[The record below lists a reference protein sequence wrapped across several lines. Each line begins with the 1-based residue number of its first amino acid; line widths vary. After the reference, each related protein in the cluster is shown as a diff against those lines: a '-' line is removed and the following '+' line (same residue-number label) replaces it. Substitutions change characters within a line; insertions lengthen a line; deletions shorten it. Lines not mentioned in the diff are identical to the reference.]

1 VIVVDASAVLELL
14 LRTPAA
20 DRVAERVLAPTET
33 LHAPHLVDLE
43 VAQVVRRYVRS
54 GEIDE
59 PRGAVALADLGD
71 LPIRRYRHDIFL
83 SRIWELRGAVTA
95 FDAAYLALSEALSA
109 PLITRDARLASAPG
123 HEATVELI

>member
-1 VIVVDASAVLELL
+1 MIVVDASAVLELL